1 MVVIMKLLYD
11 GIYKWDGKSRNGK
24 KPFCWWPGVYRMR
37 IVNFA
42 SDNPD
47 ILYLKSIAV
56 ICKNA
61 GTGTSI
67 KNCVQN
73 FAKTISEEFNLE
85 IEKVLWVE
93 IDKNDISDIQVANLS
108 PLKHALGGK
117 TLFAAKWRSAMPN
130 EISLIEPFLIDFNI
144 PISNHHKNQ

>member
-1 MVVIMKLLYD
+1 MKFIYD
-11 GIYKWDGKSRNGK
+11 GIYQWDGKSIDGK
-24 KPFCWWPGVYRMR
+24 KPFCWWPGKYRIR
-37 IVNFA
+37 IVNLV
-42 SDNPD
+42 SGNKNPD
-47 ILYLKSIAV
+47 IIYLKSVAV

-73 FAKTISEEFNLE
+73 FAKTISKEFNLE

-108 PLKHALGGK
+108 PLKHALGGNA
-117 TLFAAKWRSAMPN
+117 LFAAKWRPAMPS
-130 EISLIEPFLIDFNI
+130 EIKMLQPFLKDFHN
-144 PISNHHKNQ
+144 PIH